1 MFTVKFILIALVGL
15 ISKVAAMTIDT
26 PRNVVRCENV
36 TLTFDGGEPPYSLEV
51 TNGLRA
57 AFPVVVEKINGIESS
72 PFEYKVNGSE
82 VRIGF
87 ILHSDDE
94 KTAYSG
100 NVIIAEN
107 DELTCK

>member
-1 MFTVKFILIALVGL
+1 MSLSLSTAVNLPYVFCVSQFLHTH
-15 ISKVAAMTIDT
+15 T
-26 PRNVVRCENV
+26 NQ
-36 TLTFDGGEPPYSLEV
+36 YSLEV

-100 NVIIAEN
+100 ESGF
-107 DELTCK
+107 